1 MSLVRLLVGN
11 FLVDLEVIR
20 QFNFRVF
27 LDFSINLDN
36 AGQRLSINV
45 LIVIEDHV
53 ESLVDATDSLG
64 D

>member
-1 MSLVRLLVGN
+1 VSLVRLLVGN